1 MTPLSWPAWDR
12 PFHPEDETPL
22 HTPAPTKAAVQVKAS
37 SEGLSPLA
45 GHGLAALVGAAF
57 WALLLAAV
65 F

>member
-1 MTPLSWPAWDR
+1 MPP
-12 PFHPEDETPL
+12 

-45 GHGLAALVGAAF
+45 GYGLAALVGAAF

>member
-1 MTPLSWPAWDR
+1 M
-12 PFHPEDETPL
+12 PL

-45 GHGLAALVGAAF
+45 GYGLGAAF